1 MSIEKNKYK
10 DLIEDIKV
18 GNSIA
23 EQDFLLES
31 ARVETPVFD
40 GVLTDRYDIILGKK
54 GAGKTAIFK
63 IIDLLA
69 PILYERNK
77 MVILSGVNSQGESI
91 FNEFKN
97 QLSNFSEKEFE
108 IFWKFY
114 FISLIYN
121 EFIKNPK
128 FKGSLL
134 GCEKEISTFIS
145 ECEKSG
151 IPNIPTLQKKKQ
163 MIQWILNFLK
173 PELPKLK
180 KASIGVEYDSNIP
193 TLFKATPEVEFDNTK
208 DSIEKNKD
216 IFFTENMGKSLETL
230 LKKGGVRIWIILD
243 RLDEVFE
250 RYSIVE
256 FNGLR
261 GLLIAYKNFVL
272 NDNSDLLRIKLF
284 LRDDIVEFLTDNRI
298 YKKYFKG
305 KNIPPL
311 TAATHI
317 FAKQSPVLNWTEDE
331 IEQLILNRLLI
342 SKKLRSY
349 LAIDENIGYEE
360 VKILLRNKETRQK
373 YWNKIFPN
381 TIGASTS
388 LKWIFTRLKDG
399 NNIVTPR
406 SVIDMLD
413 GATSYQKTKMVV
425 NFEDCEEI
433 FPIDSIKEGL
443 TIASKNKLEKD
454 IYNEF
459 PREQENIKKIGK
471 AGKIKL
477 EKEDLQILFG
487 KNWEDV
493 VDGLIRIGIIKYVK
507 DSDTYRVEFLFRPAL
522 DMAYSS

>member
-1 MSIEKNKYK
+1 MSIEKNKYQEM
-10 DLIEDIKV
+10 IEDIKI
-18 GNSIA
+18 GNSVA

-40 GVLTDRYDIILGKK
+40 GVLNDRYDIILGKK

-63 IIDLLA
+63 IINLVSEV
-69 PILYERNK
+69 LYKRRK
-77 MVILSGVNSQGESI
+77 IVILSGVNTSGESI
-91 FNEFKN
+91 FNEFKK
-97 QLSNFSEKEFE
+97 QLLTFNEKDFE
-108 IFWKFY
+108 TFWKFY

-128 FKGSLL
+128 FKNDLL
-134 GCEKEISTFIS
+134 NSEEEIEKFIK

-151 IPNIPTLQKKKQ
+151 IPNIPTFQKKRQ
-163 MIQWILNFLK
+163 MIQWALGVIK
-173 PELPKLK
+173 PKLPKIK
-180 KASIGVEYDSNIP
+180 KASMGIDVDAHNQ
-193 TLFKATPEVEFDNTK
+193 TLFSIKPEIEFDNTEIPPPENK
-208 DSIEKNKD
+208 EILFGENVGKALEELLEKS
-216 IFFTENMGKSLETL
+216 GL
-230 LKKGGVRIWIILD
+230 RIWIVLD

-272 NDNSDLLRIKLF
+272 DDNSDLLRVKLF
-284 LRDDIVEFLTDNRI
+284 LRDDIAEFLTDNKI
-298 YKKYFKG
+298 YKKYFQG

-317 FAKQSPVLNWTEDE
+317 FAKQSPILNWSEEE
-331 IEQLILNRLLI
+331 IEQLILNRLLL
-342 SKKLRSY
+342 SSKLRFFV
-349 LAIDENIGYEE
+349 IGEEIGYEE
-360 VKILLRNKETRQK
+360 VKTLLRNRENRRKF
-373 YWNKIFPN
+373 WNKIFP
-381 TIGASTS
+381 TMMGASTS

-399 NNIVTPR
+399 NGIVTPR

-413 GATSYQKTKMVV
+413 GATSHQKIKMSV

-433 FPIDSIKEGL
+433 FPLDSIKAGL

-459 PREQENIKKIGK
+459 PREQDSIKKLGK
-471 AGKIKL
+471 EGKIKL
-477 EKEDLQILFG
+477 EKDDLQRIFG
-487 KNWEDV
+487 KNWEDTISS
-493 VDGLIRIGIIKYVK
+493 LIRIGIIKYVK
-507 DSDTYRVEFLFRPAL
+507 DSDTYRVEYLFRPAL